1 MSLRH
6 CWKRFPVFSLL
17 CPGYAQSF
25 PILSI
30 SEDRPGHT
38 ADKPTGLQTRS
49 SRSLTQTISSGPAP
63 LGGEPEPLQ
72 PLGHTSDKH
81 KLGRGRGWLIWGISR
96 HEEVRFA
103 ANFGFKKTNCLFLF
117 QKNTGSKL
125 LFWLDLLM
133 VHKAMKRESLHFQST
148 NQIQNYFLPFKIL
161 IFNQGKQFRVQYQQR
176 HYTVNVATWRAIY
189 KAAGFQ
195 MIIPV

>member
-1 MSLRH
+1 MVLSLRH

-176 HYTVNVATWRAIY
+176 HYTVNVAT
-189 KAAGFQ
+189 
-195 MIIPV
+195 

>member
-17 CPGYAQSF
+17 CPGYAWSF

-81 KLGRGRGWLIWGISR
+81 GLGRGTGRLIWGISR

-103 ANFGFKKTNCLFLF
+103 ANFGIKRTNWFFFFPFSKKKRTKTILVVGFACSLQSYYMWKLSFHFKEQIKWKTGFF
-117 QKNTGSKL
+117 PSKCC
-125 LFWLDLLM
+125 
-133 VHKAMKRESLHFQST
+133 V
-148 NQIQNYFLPFKIL
+148 
-161 IFNQGKQFRVQYQQR
+161 
-176 HYTVNVATWRAIY
+176 
-189 KAAGFQ
+189 
-195 MIIPV
+195 